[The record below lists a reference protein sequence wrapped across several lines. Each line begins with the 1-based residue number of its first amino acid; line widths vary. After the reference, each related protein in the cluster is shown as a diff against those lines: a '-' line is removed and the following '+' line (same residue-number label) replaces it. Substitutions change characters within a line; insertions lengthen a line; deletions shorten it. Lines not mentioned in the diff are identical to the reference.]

1 MYNIIGKRFKF
12 FALSGFLVL
21 ISIIALAV
29 FGLKPGIEF
38 SSGSLVTLS
47 FEQDVD
53 ISDLR
58 QELANIGY
66 PGAIIQTTSTG
77 DFQIR
82 TATLTDDARDELRQ
96 ALTVRF
102 GAYTES
108 GSTSIESTVSRQ
120 TVRTV
125 IIAMA
130 VAAFGIILYITY
142 AFRKMPNP
150 VRYGTCGITAM
161 AFDVIMTIGI
171 FSLIAGVLNWEINLM
186 FITGLLA
193 VIGYS
198 INDKIV
204 VFDRIRENT
213 RRMSGVDFATV
224 VNRSIVE
231 TITRS
236 LITSITTLFTII
248 ALMLFVG
255 STIMNFLV
263 ALLIGIMA
271 GTYSSIMVATPLLV
285 VWQNK
290 EWRRLLP
297 WLKKPASEPESH
309 WA

>member
-1 MYNIIGKRFKF
+1 MYNIIGKRFQF
-12 FALSGFLVL
+12 FALSGLLVL
-21 ISIIALAV
+21 VCIVALAV

-38 SSGSLVTLS
+38 SSGSLVTIS

-53 ISDLR
+53 IGDLR
-58 QELANIGY
+58 QVLSSAGY
-66 PGAIIQTTSTG
+66 PGAIIQTTSNG

-82 TATLTDDARDELRQ
+82 TVTLTDSARDDLRQ
-96 ALTVRF
+96 ALTNRF
-102 GAYTES
+102 GPYTES

-125 IIAMA
+125 IIAMG
-130 VAAFGIILYITY
+130 VAALGIILYITY

-150 VRYGTCGITAM
+150 LRYGTCGIIAM
-161 AFDVIMTIGI
+161 AFDVVMVIGF
-171 FSLIAGVLNWEINLM
+171 FSLIAGFLNWEINLM
-186 FITGLLA
+186 FITGVLA

-213 RRMSGVDFATV
+213 RRMVGVDFATI

-248 ALMLFVG
+248 ALMLFVS

-263 ALLIGIMA
+263 TLFIGIIA
-271 GTYSSIMVATPLLV
+271 GTYSSIMIATPLLV
-285 VWQNK
+285 IWQNK
-290 EWRRLLP
+290 EWHRFLP
-297 WLKKPASEPESH
+297 WLNRSAKS
-309 WA
+309 